1 MVQVKLTRN
10 QILSFERN
18 DVSARETMKSTL
30 LQAQEL
36 LNIKE
41 TEIAS
46 DNAFD
51 PNIKRVEDLLSNL
64 RNITH
69 DIATAPMNK
78 EQIFK
83 IGLID
88 NEIITRIN
96 EQNVKLLSLS
106 QDIYNSIKSDKDF
119 TAIKEKMTEF
129 RNTFLERQ
137 KLFSTSKMI

>member
-51 PNIKRVEDLLSNL
+51 PNIKKVEDLLSNL

-119 TAIKEKMTEF
+119 TAIKERMTEF
-129 RNTFLERQ
+129 RDTFLERQ

>member
-51 PNIKRVEDLLSNL
+51 PNIKKVEDLLSNL

-96 EQNVKLLSLS
+96 
-106 QDIYNSIKSDKDF
+106 
-119 TAIKEKMTEF
+119 
-129 RNTFLERQ
+129 
-137 KLFSTSKMI
+137 